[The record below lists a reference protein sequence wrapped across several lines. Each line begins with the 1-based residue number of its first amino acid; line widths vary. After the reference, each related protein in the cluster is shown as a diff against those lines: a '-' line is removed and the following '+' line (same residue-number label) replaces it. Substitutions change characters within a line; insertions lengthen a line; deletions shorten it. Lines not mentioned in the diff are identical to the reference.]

1 MVLYCHIIVTCYHH
15 QLVDHVFN
23 VSSAFSS
30 ALSKKTL
37 FSEIHNKRNIISKLW
52 PTHHKSNK
60 HPSHHPSLVKKYKIN
75 LFCRQSD
82 TFRQQ
87 F

>member
-1 MVLYCHIIVTCYHH
+1 MVLYCHIIVTYYHH
-15 QLVDHVFN
+15 QLVDD
-23 VSSAFSS
+23 VSTAFLS
-30 ALSKKTL
+30 ALSKQTL

-52 PTHHKSNK
+52 TTHHKSNK